1 MLSVVALQATA
12 ASLLMFCLY
21 VPQFSNI
28 LQLKLKA
35 AARGLLQEEGHFIKG
50 SVPGLI

>member
-12 ASLLMFCLY
+12 ASLLY